1 MANGLTPEQ
10 IDVLSRFAHQEPRR
24 MQNLLNIISDGGEDL
39 STLKNKILA
48 IHMDRKKRGVNQT
61 RD

>member
-10 IDVLSRFAHQEPRR
+10 IDVLSQFAHQEPRR
-24 MQNLLNIISDGGEDL
+24 MQNLLNIISDGGEDF